1 MSNISNRRTNK
12 KGRKNRGQAIVEYS
26 ACIAFVCVMIALA
39 FRIANGTLFGAISG
53 AYSNVNGTLQLL
65 NKTVADHG

>member
-1 MSNISNRRTNK
+1 MSSISRKIRKNN
-12 KGRKNRGQAIVEYS
+12 RKNRGQAVVEYS
-26 ACIAFVCVMIALA
+26 AVIAFVCVMIALA

-65 NKTVADHG
+65 NQTVHDHG